1 MNRTWK
7 IAIRVG
13 PIWPKV
19 FCWDSLVLP
28 EEHYLAQYFIKAVF
42 CVVDKAITSSKRPR
56 RSIYS
61 MADSK
66 GINASDLSIQ
76 PTELKFRFELRK
88 NIPVTLS
95 LHNPG
100 QEKVAFKVKT
110 TSPKKYCVRPSSGVV
125 EPGATKD
132 VQVIMQAQREYPPT
146 LADCKDKFLV
156 QTVKVSP
163 KVSEITPELFD
174 GANSSIKQ
182 SKLRVI
188 LVGPPKPPSPVPEG
202 VEEETAPS
210 PGGNAFPSDNGE
222 RPTETTTAAGIIPSR
237 AQDSKELAIIT
248 QERNKL
254 REQLNKVEKDKSDI
268 KKRLDL
274 LQLQV
279 RFFVV
284 ACHFS

>member
-1 MNRTWK
+1 
-7 IAIRVG
+7 
-13 PIWPKV
+13 
-19 FCWDSLVLP
+19 
-28 EEHYLAQYFIKAVF
+28 
-42 CVVDKAITSSKRPR
+42 
-56 RSIYS
+56 
-61 MADSK
+61 MAETVSK

-156 QTVKVSP
+156 QTVKVST
-163 KVSEITPELFD
+163 KVTEITPDLFD
-174 GANSSIKQ
+174 GANASNIKQ
-182 SKLRVI
+182 SKLRVV

-210 PGGNAFPSDNGE
+210 PGGNAFTSENGD
-222 RPTETTTAAGIIPSR
+222 AAGVAVASR
-237 AQDSKELAIIT
+237 AQDSKELATIT

-274 LQLQV
+274 LQLQAEGRPRGDV
-279 RFFVV
+279 TQKSLISGPYTLVHLLIVALLAFFLG
-284 ACHFS
+284 HYL

>member
-1 MNRTWK
+1 M
-7 IAIRVG
+7 AE
-13 PIWPKV
+13 PK
-19 FCWDSLVLP
+19 S
-28 EEHYLAQYFIKAVF
+28 
-42 CVVDKAITSSKRPR
+42 
-56 RSIYS
+56 
-61 MADSK
+61 
-66 GINASDLSIQ
+66 INASDLSIQ

-163 KVSEITPELFD
+163 KVSEITPDLFD
-174 GANSSIKQ
+174 GASGSNIKQ
-182 SKLRVI
+182 SKLRVV

-222 RPTETTTAAGIIPSR
+222 RPMETTTAAGAIPSR
-237 AQDSKELAIIT
+237 AQDSKELATIT

-254 REQLNKVEKDKSDI
+254 RETLNKVEKDKSDI

-279 RFFVV
+279 RSPQVAFFILSFEGFVCDDV
-284 ACHFS
+284 AKACYCCTPASGFWVERSGESRLAVSAVYELL